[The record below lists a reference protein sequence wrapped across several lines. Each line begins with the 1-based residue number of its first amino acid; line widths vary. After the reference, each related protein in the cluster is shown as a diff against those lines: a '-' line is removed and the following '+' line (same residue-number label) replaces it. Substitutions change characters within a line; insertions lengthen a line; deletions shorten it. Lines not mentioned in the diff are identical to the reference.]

1 MKARLLGA
9 LALALTTGAA
19 AGETPKA
26 VAPPKRPSV
35 QTRHKIETKVTYGS
49 RRGTPRTTRTV
60 QMGYLLFLPKG
71 CKAGHAGEKRW
82 PLMLFLHGAGERGD
96 NLAMVRKHGP
106 PKRVETDP
114 NFPFLLVSPQCPRSA
129 WWSPEPLMPLLD
141 HLVATYPVDTDR
153 IYVTGLSMGGFGTWN
168 LGAAAPQR
176 FAALVP
182 ICGGGDPKTAAKLKG
197 VPIWAFHGGRD
208 GVVRPEK
215 SRQMVDAIKA
225 AGGKDVKLTVYPE
238 AGHDSWT
245 KAYDDPA
252 LYEWLLKQKR
262 TGGGKPAGQPAA
274 ADPKN

>member
-1 MKARLLGA
+1 MSKTILTILAAA
-9 LALALTTGAA
+9 LAAA
-19 AGETPKA
+19 D
-26 VAPPKRPSV
+26 APPKPAAEPPKASV
-35 QTRHKIETKVTYGS
+35 QTEHKFQTKIT
-49 RRGTPRTTRTV
+49 TTDAKTEKQTTRTV
-60 QMGYLLFLPKG
+60 EMGYLLYLPEGYRKPR
-71 CKAGHAGEKRW
+71 GEGTKRW
-82 PLMLFLHGAGERGD
+82 PLMLFLHGAGERGTD
-96 NLAMVRKHGP
+96 LALVKKHGP
-106 PKRVETDP
+106 PKLVERGRSL
-114 NFPFLLVSPQCPRSA
+114 PFIVVSPQCPRGR
-129 WWSPEPLMPLLD
+129 WWDTDVLAALLD
-141 HLVATYPVDTDR
+141 EVVGRLAADTDR

-168 LGAAAPQR
+168 LGAASPQR

-197 VPIWAFHGGRD
+197 VPVWAFHGGRD
-208 GVVRPEK
+208 PVVRPEK

-262 TGGGKPAGQPAA
+262 AGGGKPAGQPAA